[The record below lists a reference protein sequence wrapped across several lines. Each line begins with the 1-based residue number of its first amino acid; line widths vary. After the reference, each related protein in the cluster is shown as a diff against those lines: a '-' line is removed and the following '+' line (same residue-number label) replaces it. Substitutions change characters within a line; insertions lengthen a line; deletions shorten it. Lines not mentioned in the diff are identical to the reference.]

1 MKKYLYLTLI
11 NILVLASL
19 FIAIEI
25 VWRTALSIKHLN
37 NPNVSYWGKTWYRI
51 WENLP
56 GITEFDTKLLNVPK
70 KNLNIEK
77 VDFPRWEKNSSVS
90 INELGFRDNSNELI
104 FLSKKRILATGDSFT
119 FGDQV
124 SNKHTWPSCL
134 ERKTKIKVDN
144 AGVGG
149 YSAGQALRRA
159 IVESENR
166 EYSIL
171 IWSIFFE
178 DFVRDFDNN
187 FLIKD
192 DSKKIR
198 FNNFQKTH
206 SSEKKSINIYNYL
219 KEYFFTI
226 YHLERIVK
234 KIKYKKTN
242 STEEILQNKE
252 KFYEKDL
259 SLIYENI
266 DFLLSKFS
274 KIDIDIKI
282 ILYQYA
288 ANHENDHISQVNKIK
303 KYIKSKNLDNKFLIV
318 DTLEIFK
325 NLDEKTKHDIWFDHH
340 TKYGNT
346 KVCNYLVNQL
356 DLL

>member
-25 VWRTALSIKHLN
+25 IWRTALSIKHLN
-37 NPNVSYWGKTWYRI
+37 NPNVNYWGKTWHRV

-56 GITEFDTKLLNVPK
+56 SITEFDSKLSFVSK

-77 VDFPRWEKNSSVS
+77 VDYPRWEKNSSLS
-90 INELGFRDNSNELI
+90 IDNLGFRDNSNQI
-104 FLSKKRILATGDSFT
+104 NFLTKKRILATGDSFT

-149 YSAGQALRRA
+149 YSTGQSLRRA
-159 IVESENR
+159 IIESENR
-166 EYSIL
+166 KYSTL

-178 DFVRDFDNN
+178 DFARDFENN
-187 FLIKD
+187 FLIRD

-198 FNNFQKTH
+198 FNNFHKTH
-206 SSEKKSINIYNYL
+206 SSEQKSIYIYDYL

-234 KIKYKKTN
+234 KIKYKQIN
-242 STEEILQNKE
+242 STEEILQNTE

-259 SLIYENI
+259 FLIYENI
-266 DFLLSKFS
+266 DFLLSKFL
-274 KIDIDIKI
+274 KIDIDNKI

-288 ANHENDHISQVNKIK
+288 ENHENDHIHQVNKIK
-303 KYIKSKNLDNKFLIV
+303 QYINSKNIDNKFLIV

-325 NLDEKTKHDIWFDHH
+325 NLDEKTKKNIWFDHH
-340 TKYGNT
+340 TKLGNT

-356 DLL
+356 NL